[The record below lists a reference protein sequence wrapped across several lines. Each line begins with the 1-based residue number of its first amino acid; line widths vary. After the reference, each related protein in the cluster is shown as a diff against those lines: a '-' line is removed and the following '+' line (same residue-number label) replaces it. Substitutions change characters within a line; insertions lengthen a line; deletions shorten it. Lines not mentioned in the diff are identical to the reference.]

1 MAGKGKLG
9 KQASKGKAKR
19 LLKKSHVSAA
29 AHWQVT
35 KGALRRLARRGG
47 VKRIAENSYNP
58 AREFIDAML
67 VKVTRDS
74 IVYAEAARRKTITAM
89 DVVYAL
95 KKNGKTLYGYGA

>member
-19 LLKKSHVSAA
+19 LIKKPAGVVKGPL
-29 AHWQVT
+29 QVT

-47 VKRIAENSYNP
+47 VRRISENSYNSV
-58 AREFIDAML
+58 REFCNSMIL
-67 VKVTRDS
+67 KVTKDS
-74 IVYAEAARRKTITAM
+74 IVYAEAGKRKTVTAM

>member
-19 LLKKSHVSAA
+19 LTKKPVST
-29 AHWQVT
+29 AHYQVT

-47 VKRIAENSYNP
+47 VKRISDNSYN
-58 AREFIDAML
+58 AVREFADAML
-67 VKVTRDS
+67 VRVTRDS
-74 IVYAEAARRKTITAM
+74 IVYAEAGKRKTITAM

-95 KKNGKTLYGYGA
+95 KKSGKVLYGYGA

>member
-19 LLKKSHVSAA
+19 LTGKTAYKRGN
-29 AHWQVT
+29 QIT

-47 VKRIAENSYNP
+47 VKRISNNSYDSV
-58 AREFIDAML
+58 REFCDLML

-74 IVYAEAARRKTITAM
+74 IVYAEAARRVTVTAM

>member
-19 LLKKSHVSAA
+19 HGKKAA
-29 AHWQVT
+29 VATSHWQVT

-47 VKRIAENSYNP
+47 VKRISDNSYNP
-58 AREFIDAML
+58 AREYLDAML
-67 VKVTRDS
+67 VRVTRDS
-74 IVYAEAARRKTITAM
+74 IVYAEAAKRKTITAM

-95 KKNGKTLYGYGA
+95 KKNGKTIYGYGA

>member
-19 LLKKSHVSAA
+19 IVKKASPGVEY
-29 AHWQVT
+29 QIT

-47 VKRIAENSYNP
+47 VKRISDNSYN
-58 AREFIDAML
+58 AVREFTDSMI

-74 IVYAEAARRKTITAM
+74 IIYAEAAKRKTITAM

>member
-19 LLKKSHVSAA
+19 FTGKKPSNAA
-29 AHWQVT
+29 FQVT

-47 VKRIAENSYNP
+47 VKRISDNSYN
-58 AREFIDAML
+58 AVREFCDSML
-67 VKVTRDS
+67 VRVTRDS
-74 IVYAEAARRKTITAM
+74 IIYAEAAKRKTVTAM

-95 KKNGKTLYGYGA
+95 KKNGKSLYGYGG

>member
-1 MAGKGKLG
+1 MAGKGKIG

-19 LLKKSHVSAA
+19 LTKKAA
-29 AHWQVT
+29 STAFQLT
-35 KGALRRLARRGG
+35 KGSMRRLARRGG
-47 VKRIAENSYNP
+47 VKRIADNSYNP
-58 AREFIDAML
+58 VREFCDSML

-74 IVYAEAARRKTITAM
+74 IVYAESARRKTITAM

>member
-1 MAGKGKLG
+1 MAGKGKVG
-9 KQASKGKAKR
+9 KHPSKGKAKR
-19 LLKKSHVSAA
+19 LGKKAPSEAA
-29 AHWQVT
+29 YQVT

-47 VKRIAENSYNP
+47 VKRIADNSYGP
-58 AREFIDAML
+58 AREFVDAML

-74 IVYAEAARRKTITAM
+74 IVYAEAGKRKTITAM

>member
-1 MAGKGKLG
+1 MAGKGKVG

-19 LLKKSHVSAA
+19 LQPKKNVSAEVI
-29 AHWQVT
+29 QIT

-47 VKRIAENSYNP
+47 VKRISDNSYT
-58 AREFIDAML
+58 AMRDFADSML
-67 VKVTRDS
+67 TKITRDS
-74 IVYAEAARRKTITAM
+74 IVYAESAKRRTITAM

>member
-19 LLKKSHVSAA
+19 LVKKVPAA
-29 AHWQVT
+29 GVHWQAT
-35 KGALRRLARRGG
+35 KGALRKLARRGG

-67 VKVTRDS
+67 VRVTRDS
-74 IVYAEAARRKTITAM
+74 IVYAEAAKRKTITAM

-95 KKNGKTLYGYGA
+95 KKNGKTIYGYGA